1 MQTTRLTDIQNIQNY
16 LELVNQHLSNVSEK
30 FQKDILS
37 RSEDIP
43 LSNFGKDVSKQTDR
57 QTYMKFGIICK

>member
-43 LSNFGKDVSKQTDR
+43 LSNFGKDVRKQTD
-57 QTYMKFGIICK
+57 